1 MSDRY
6 MVGWHSSEIHHP
18 HVTLVNGSSR
28 DDIFDVAL
36 PHIEDDETDPDYLA
50 ARAALDLMVA
60 RANGIIDAIARVQR
74 LRDAAV
80 IERDRHDSVGEGL
93 TSDGSWKD
101 WEAEAYGDGN
111 DREVETFDR
120 VLDVLQILA
129 HGDTPM
135 QGAAQVALASDFVAD
150 ADGRDARFTR
160 TDDGHEPVA
169 DEAPEVDERPNATI
183 ELMPW
188 ELDALATI
196 CHNSQTKSD
205 AGLWMRDRVLDKQV
219 RNRLGKA

>member
-1 MSDRY
+1 MIY
-6 MVGWHSSEIHHP
+6 
-18 HVTLVNGSSR
+18 
-28 DDIFDVAL
+28 DIRITAAQL
-36 PHIEDDETDPDYLA
+36 QEAAAWIE
-50 ARAALDLMVA
+50 
-60 RANGIIDAIARVQR
+60 
-74 LRDAAV
+74 
-80 IERDRHDSVGEGL
+80 VGEGMADVEL
-93 TSDGSWKD
+93 LADDRMLIVSQGDERTAFDTGGEVGS
-101 WEAEAYGDGN
+101 EEYQRLMPL
-111 DREVETFDR
+111 DRR
-120 VLDVLQILA
+120 
-129 HGDTPM
+129 
-135 QGAAQVALASDFVAD
+135 ALASDFVAD